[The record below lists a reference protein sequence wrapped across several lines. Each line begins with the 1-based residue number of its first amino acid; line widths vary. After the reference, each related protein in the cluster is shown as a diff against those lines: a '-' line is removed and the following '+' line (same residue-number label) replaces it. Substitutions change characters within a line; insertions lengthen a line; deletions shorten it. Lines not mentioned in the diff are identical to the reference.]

1 MKKYSVLIV
10 DDEPHQL
17 LLLRKSLERE
27 ACYAV
32 RETTDPRK
40 AILLLRE
47 HTPDIIISDHHMPE
61 MTGLELLGLARTIA
75 PAAIRI
81 ITTGMPDGAA
91 IREAHRQGLIHHY
104 IAKPWDREAFM
115 ITLEN
120 ALVHLR
126 LQHEKQQLTRE
137 LSEKIHHI
145 RDLGRESENFAE
157 LKKQFMMIANHELR
171 TPASIIT
178 ASLDLLAS
186 RQNGLDATQLKFITN
201 ALGGAR
207 RMNELLEKCFAI
219 LRYEQAPP
227 SPGLKRIDLG
237 GLLRQ
242 AAGEAAEAA
251 ARRSITLEVDCQP
264 GLCLSG
270 TAEHLHQVF
279 DNLLSNAVK
288 YTPDGGHIRIRA
300 REAEGQVLI
309 AVRDN
314 GIGIP
319 GDELENI
326 FKDFY
331 QLSDARNHHSSKYE
345 FMGGGA
351 GLGLSLCRSIVK
363 AHLGDI
369 WAESEGQYLGSTFY
383 VRLPLAAAPE
393 AAARPVLEAR
403 RFERYRERQAV

>member
-1 MKKYSVLIV
+1 MKKYSILIV

-47 HTPDIIISDHHMPE
+47 HPADIIISDHHMPN
-61 MTGLELLGLARTIA
+61 MSGLELLGMARTIA
-75 PAAIRI
+75 PGAIRI
-81 ITTGMPDGAA
+81 ITTGLPDGVA

-120 ALVHLR
+120 ALIHLR
-126 LQHEKQQLTRE
+126 LQNEKQQLSRE

-186 RQNGLDATQLKFITN
+186 RQHGLDATQLKFITN

-207 RMNELLEKCFAI
+207 RMNELLEKCFSI

-227 SPGLKRIDLG
+227 SPGLKRVDLAR
-237 GLLRQ
+237 LLRQ
-242 AAGEAAEAA
+242 IAGETAEAA
-251 ARRSITLEVDCQP
+251 ARRNITLEVDCQA
-264 GLCLSG
+264 GLNLTG
-270 TAEHLHQVF
+270 AAEHLHQVF

-288 YTPDGGHIRIRA
+288 YTPDGGLIRIHA
-300 REAEGQVLI
+300 REAKGQVLI

-319 GDELENI
+319 AGELENI

-331 QLSDARNHHSSKYE
+331 QLGDARNHHSSKYE

-383 VRLPLAAAPE
+383 VRLPLAEAPE

-403 RFERYRERQAV
+403 RFERYQERQAV

>member
-27 ACYAV
+27 ARYEV

-47 HTPDIIISDHHMPE
+47 HTPDMIISDHHMPE

-81 ITTGMPDGAA
+81 ITTGLPDGVA

-120 ALVHLR
+120 ALSHLR
-126 LQHEKQQLTRE
+126 LQNEKQLLARE

-145 RDLGRESENFAE
+145 RDLGRASENFAE

-186 RQNGLDATQLKFITN
+186 RQHGLDATQLKFITN

-207 RMNELLEKCFAI
+207 RMNELLEKCFSI

-227 SPGLKRIDLG
+227 SPGLKWIDLAR
-237 GLLRQ
+237 LLRQ
-242 AAGEAAEAA
+242 TAGETAEAA
-251 ARRSITLEVDCQP
+251 ARRNITLEVDCQA
-264 GLCLSG
+264 GLSLTG
-270 TAEHLHQVF
+270 AAEHLHQVF

-288 YTPDGGHIRIRA
+288 YTPDGGHICIRA

-319 GDELENI
+319 AEELENI

-383 VRLPLAAAPE
+383 VRLPLAEAPE
-393 AAARPVLEAR
+393 TVNRPMLEAR
-403 RFERYRERQAV
+403 RFERYEERQAV

>member
-1 MKKYSVLIV
+1 MRKYTVLIV

-27 ACYAV
+27 ACYEV
-32 RETTDPRK
+32 RETSDPRK
-40 AILLLRE
+40 ALLMLRE
-47 HTPDIIISDHHMPE
+47 HPADIIISDHHMPE

-81 ITTGMPDGAA
+81 ITTGLPDGVA

-120 ALVHLR
+120 TLTHLH
-126 LQHEKQQLTRE
+126 LQNEKQRLARE

-186 RQNGLDATQLKFITN
+186 RHHGLDTTQLKFITN

-207 RMNELLEKCFAI
+207 RMNELLEKCFTI

-227 SPGLKRIDLG
+227 SPGLKRIDLA
-237 GLLRQ
+237 GLLRRTVC
-242 AAGEAAEAA
+242 ETTEAA
-251 ARRSITLEVDCQP
+251 ARRNITLEVDCQA
-264 GLCLSG
+264 GLNLAG
-270 TAEHLHQVF
+270 TAEHLLQVF
-279 DNLLSNAVK
+279 DNLLSNAIK
-288 YTPDGGHIRIRA
+288 YTPDGGHIRICA
-300 REAEGQVLI
+300 RETDGQVLI

-319 GDELENI
+319 DGELENI

-345 FMGGGA
+345 FLGGGA

-369 WAESEGQYLGSTFY
+369 WAESEGQYLGSTFF
-383 VRLPLAAAPE
+383 VRLPLNGTPE
-393 AAARPVLEAR
+393 KAVRPMLEAR
-403 RFERYRERQAV
+403 RFERYQERQAV